1 MWDLYLIGQYGPPD
15 YRGFNSQLLLLIGI
29 VIVILLSILI
39 IFIFF
44 PQLKNV
50 KTSKPLIPD
59 VIKID
64 EKTSNENK
72 QISPFDVILRLL
84 NDDEKRVVEA
94 IAQSGGSMLQKDLS
108 YELKLSRVKI
118 HRILVGLIERGI
130 VTAEKHY
137 NTNKITLTDWL
148 QTDDESKLTKDT

>member
-1 MWDLYLIGQYGPPD
+1 MWGLNLIGQYGPPD
-15 YRGFNSQLLLLIGI
+15 DRGFNSQMLLLIGI
-29 VIVILLSILI
+29 VIIILLSVLI
-39 IFIFF
+39 ILIFF
-44 PQLKNV
+44 PRLKNV
-50 KTSKPLIPD
+50 KASKPIEQE
-59 VIKID
+59 IKKIE

-72 QISPFDVILRLL
+72 QISPFDVTLRLL
-84 NDDEKRVVEA
+84 NDEEKRVVEA

-118 HRILVGLIERGI
+118 HRILVGLIERGV

-148 QTDDESKLTKDT
+148 QTKNDDSKLT